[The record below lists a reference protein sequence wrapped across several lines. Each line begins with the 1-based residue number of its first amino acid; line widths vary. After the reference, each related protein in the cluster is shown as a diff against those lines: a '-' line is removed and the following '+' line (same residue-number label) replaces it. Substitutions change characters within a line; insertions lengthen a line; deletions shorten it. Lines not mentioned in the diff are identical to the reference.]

1 MSSVNVTGPPAG
13 VFTSSAS
20 PSDVASSSVVSPSS
34 ALGSSSFVSSSVA
47 SGSSTFTAQS
57 GSTSI
62 PAASA
67 SLSDSATLLSSASA
81 SHATSTS
88 VASPSVISASTLASS
103 FSSPLSRTAPVDVPP
118 APVPSAS
125 SVVVATGRSTFS
137 TFSSSAVTASTVVSL
152 RATSAPSVLT
162 SFGVTGILPNPAS
175 PSSASSAQSFQTEPA
190 SASLVDKVHTSI
202 AATRTSLQM
211 AEHTQADN
219 QSSVS
224 PQASAS
230 ASGSATTQV
239 SSPAPS
245 GTDDGRD
252 PAPPQSSQSAP
263 ASSTASKPAS
273 SPSQPSLTSLAPTS
287 SPSGSASASA
297 SASHTVATQHSVSSG
312 SPESSPT
319 PTKSPDTGSSPSP
332 TSTLH
337 AVSSPSSPAPAS
349 HDHTQPTSVIPPGF
363 TVVAPVV
370 HSTIPA
376 SRSSQALGS
385 PGAISHS
392 SEPEPGLTPL
402 AQNDVSGH
410 ATASAS
416 NNPAPEVQH
425 SPSPAQPTPVS
436 TPASASSP
444 HDIKNTSGMVQANA
458 NSASPTSTS
467 TVTDQPE
474 TTLSTPHFVT
484 VTDAKHHTSLS
495 VPPIFT
501 SVVVSQLPDG
511 QQVSVTHVIANPTG
525 IYGVEIDSS
534 HGFFSNSG
542 VVAGVFLV
550 VGIVITAGFVGVCLF
565 LRRRRRNPRFIETIS
580 RPLPM
585 PDNPFEDPRD
595 LPAPQMRYASGY
607 TDRTL
612 IIESGTANR
621 DAPRPQRSPFD
632 DDMAPAALSRPP
644 SSRSASRYN
653 GLGLAGVGAHGRSGS
668 TDSSRSSAASR
679 SRSRHTSGQSGGI
692 GLAITS
698 DFPQGANA
706 RERRPDAPPPSAQS
720 SPSIYPPTLPNE
732 DDEGVLVDVP
742 LNRHRDSST
751 PSVHSVARK
760 PVPSPDLIPSAPSPS
775 PNSPAPVASPI
786 PRTPQASARPPVIPP
801 RSPLRRNSMNA
812 TQPLSPPP
820 YKRPPIS
827 LDTRMVSPQ
836 LARNDTAGTSATSA
850 TASSSEM
857 ESIALRPY
865 EPLTP
870 PTSLSSLTP
879 PGSSVGH
886 ESSSSPL
893 SEKPGSFMD
902 MRDSV
907 VGSPGLGPMAPPLP
921 ALTPMNPRKETFY
934 TRRNGSQRRP
944 SVEWKN

>member
-1 MSSVNVTGPPAG
+1 
-13 VFTSSAS
+13 
-20 PSDVASSSVVSPSS
+20 
-34 ALGSSSFVSSSVA
+34 
-47 SGSSTFTAQS
+47 
-57 GSTSI
+57 
-62 PAASA
+62 
-67 SLSDSATLLSSASA
+67 
-81 SHATSTS
+81 
-88 VASPSVISASTLASS
+88 
-103 FSSPLSRTAPVDVPP
+103 
-118 APVPSAS
+118 
-125 SVVVATGRSTFS
+125 
-137 TFSSSAVTASTVVSL
+137 
-152 RATSAPSVLT
+152 
-162 SFGVTGILPNPAS
+162 
-175 PSSASSAQSFQTEPA
+175 
-190 SASLVDKVHTSI
+190 
-202 AATRTSLQM
+202 M
-211 AEHTQADN
+211 AEHTQADT

-230 ASGSATTQV
+230 ASGSAASQI

-252 PAPPQSSQSAP
+252 PAPPQSSQSGS

-273 SPSQPSLTSLAPTS
+273 SQSQASSTPLAPAS
-287 SPSGSASASA
+287 SPSDSASAPA
-297 SASHTVATQHSVSSG
+297 SISHSVATQHSVSSG

-319 PTKSPDTGSSPSP
+319 PSKSPDTGSSTSP

-349 HDHTQPTSVIPPGF
+349 HDHTQPASIIPPGF
-363 TVVAPVV
+363 TVVDPVV

-385 PGAISHS
+385 SAAASHS
-392 SEPEPGLTPL
+392 SESEPALTPL

-416 NNPAPEVQH
+416 NNPAPEVQQ

-436 TPASASSP
+436 SPASDSSP

-474 TTLSTPHFVT
+474 TTLSTPFFVT

-501 SVVVSQLPDG
+501 SIVVSQLPDG

-525 IYGVEIDSS
+525 IYGVEIDSN

-550 VGIVITAGFVGVCLF
+550 VGIAITAGFVGICLF
-565 LRRRRRNPRFIETIS
+565 LRRRRRNPRFIDTIS

-595 LPAPQMRYASGY
+595 LPPPQMRYASGY

-612 IIESGTANR
+612 IIDSGVANR
-621 DAPRPQRSPFD
+621 NETRPQRSPFD
-632 DDMAPAALSRPP
+632 DDMAPAALNRPP

-653 GLGLAGVGAHGRSGS
+653 GLGLAGIGAHGRSGS
-668 TDSSRSSAASR
+668 TDSSRSSTASR
-679 SRSRHTSGQSGGI
+679 SRSRHTSGQSGGV

-698 DFPQGANA
+698 DFPQGAVV

-742 LNRHRDSST
+742 LNRTSNSST

-760 PVPSPDLIPSAPSPS
+760 PVPSPDLIPGSPS
-775 PNSPAPVASPI
+775 PTPTSPPPVVSPT
-786 PRTPQASARPPVIPP
+786 PRTPQAAARPPVIPP
-801 RSPLRRNSMNA
+801 
-812 TQPLSPPP
+812 TQP
-820 YKRPPIS
+820 
-827 LDTRMVSPQ
+827 PQ
-836 LARNDTAGTSATSA
+836 TEQL
-850 TASSSEM
+850 E
-857 ESIALRPY
+857 
-865 EPLTP
+865 
-870 PTSLSSLTP
+870 
-879 PGSSVGH
+879 
-886 ESSSSPL
+886 
-893 SEKPGSFMD
+893 
-902 MRDSV
+902 RD
-907 VGSPGLGPMAPPLP
+907 AAALP
-921 ALTPMNPRKETFY
+921 ASLQA
-934 TRRNGSQRRP
+934 SADHA
-944 SVEWKN
+944 

>member
-34 ALGSSSFVSSSVA
+34 ALGSSSFVSSSLA
-47 SGSSTFTAQS
+47 SGSSIFTAQS
-57 GSTSI
+57 GSASI
-62 PAASA
+62 PAASP
-67 SLSDSATLLSSASA
+67 SLSDSATQLSSASA
-81 SHATSTS
+81 SHATRTS
-88 VASPSVISASTLASS
+88 VASPSVITASTLASS
-103 FSSPLSRTAPVDVPP
+103 FSSPLPRTTPIDVPVP
-118 APVPSAS
+118 APPAS
-125 SVVVATGRSTFS
+125 SVFVATS
-137 TFSSSAVTASTVVSL
+137 TFSSSAVTASTAVSL
-152 RATSAPSVLT
+152 RASSTPSVLT
-162 SFGVTGILPNPAS
+162 SSVDIRSLPNPAT
-175 PSSASSAQSFQTEPA
+175 PPSASTARSTQAEPGSSTVVNEA
-190 SASLVDKVHTSI
+190 HTSI
-202 AATRTSLQM
+202 VATRTSLQM
-211 AEHTQADN
+211 AEHTQADT
-219 QSSVS
+219 QSSAS

-230 ASGSATTQV
+230 VSGSAASQI

-252 PAPPQSSQSAP
+252 PALPQSSQSGS
-263 ASSTASKPAS
+263 ASSAASKPAS
-273 SPSQPSLTSLAPTS
+273 SPSPPASTSLAPTS

-297 SASHTVATQHSVSSG
+297 SNSHSVATQHPVSSG

-332 TSTLH
+332 TSSLH

-385 PGAISHS
+385 PGAASHS
-392 SEPEPGLTPL
+392 SESEPALTPP

-416 NNPAPEVQH
+416 NGPAPEVQP
-425 SPSPAQPTPVS
+425 SPSPAQPAPIS
-436 TPASASSP
+436 SLASGSSP

-458 NSASPTSTS
+458 NSAPPTSTS

-474 TTLSTPHFVT
+474 TTLSSPVFVT

-501 SVVVSQLPDG
+501 SVIVSQLPDG

-550 VGIVITAGFVGVCLF
+550 VGIVITAGFVGICLF
-565 LRRRRRNPRFIETIS
+565 LRRRRRNPRFIDTIS

-612 IIESGTANR
+612 IIDSGAANR
-621 DAPRPQRSPFD
+621 DGTRPQRSPFD
-632 DDMAPAALSRPP
+632 DDMAPAALNRPP

-653 GLGLAGVGAHGRSGS
+653 GLGLAGIGAHGRSGS

-698 DFPQGANA
+698 DFAQGANV

-742 LNRHRDSST
+742 LNRHHNSSS
-751 PSVHSVARK
+751 PSIHSVARK
-760 PVPSPDLIPSAPSPS
+760 PVPSPDLISGAPSPI
-775 PNSPAPVASPI
+775 PASPAPVVSPT
-786 PRTPQASARPPVIPP
+786 PRTPQAAARPPVIPP
-801 RSPLRRNSMNA
+801 RSPLRRNSMTA

-820 YKRPPIS
+820 YKRPPIT
-827 LDTRMVSPQ
+827 LDTRIVPPPI
-836 LARNDTAGTSATSA
+836 ARNDTAGTSATSA
-850 TASSSEM
+850 TSGSSEM

-886 ESSSSPL
+886 DSPN
-893 SEKPGSFMD
+893 SPSDKPGSFMD

-907 VGSPGLGPMAPPLP
+907 VGSPGLGPMAPQLP
-921 ALTPMNPRKETFY
+921 AMTPMNPRKDTFY
-934 TRRNGSQRRP
+934 SRRNGSQRRP